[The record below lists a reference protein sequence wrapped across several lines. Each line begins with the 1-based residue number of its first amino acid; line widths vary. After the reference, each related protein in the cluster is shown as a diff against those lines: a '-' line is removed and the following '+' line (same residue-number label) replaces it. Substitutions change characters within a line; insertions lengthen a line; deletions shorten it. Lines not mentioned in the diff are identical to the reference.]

1 MLISLGHLSSFALE
15 RLSQAWTWSA
25 SGIPP
30 MNVRARMSN
39 LGQGS
44 SRSWILQCPM
54 KQEISSRSSR
64 WSSWWT
70 YIVYQYPRS
79 TSLHGAEAPQITAVA
94 TFRTRS
100 PHLTSDVLKELP
112 VLFSKKE
119 TSIFASIAFVFSHS
133 AAETAA
139 CPPSAQWRSQKASR
153 LICTEGHMDFLE
165 HYNCVWYVF
174 TYFWH
179 MVQYAISAI
188 KIVDTWDPE
197 IQWIQCFPRAY
208 ASGGQVHIGTAAQR
222 LGQVVGSKDALSHG
236 INQWLEDVTQKHGW
250 LNTSDPGHLQ
260 CRQIRRYKTSR
271 QIKCLHR
278 DICVYII

>member
-30 MNVRARMSN
+30 MNVRARMNN

-54 KQEISSRSSR
+54 KQEISSR

-70 YIVYQYPRS
+70 YILYQYPRS

-100 PHLTSDVLKELP
+100 PHLTSDVLKDFP

-119 TSIFASIAFVFSHS
+119 TSILASIAFVFSHS
-133 AAETAA
+133 ETAKVEPYGHCEKSSQQAVHFRCGTPAAIFTQHCTGLWHTVAYIKSCSCYTHFGVGKKFHEQSVSRGNTQSA
-139 CPPSAQWRSQKASR
+139 CTRW
-153 LICTEGHMDFLE
+153 
-165 HYNCVWYVF
+165 
-174 TYFWH
+174 
-179 MVQYAISAI
+179 
-188 KIVDTWDPE
+188 
-197 IQWIQCFPRAY
+197 
-208 ASGGQVHIGTAAQR
+208 
-222 LGQVVGSKDALSHG
+222 
-236 INQWLEDVTQKHGW
+236 
-250 LNTSDPGHLQ
+250 
-260 CRQIRRYKTSR
+260 
-271 QIKCLHR
+271 
-278 DICVYII
+278 